1 MVIRRLIAALAAL
14 LLAGVGAVLL
24 LGYVGAADR
33 RAMAGMETVPV
44 LVVVKPVAKG
54 TPAEKLSGLV
64 TRKTLPVKA
73 VAPGTMSDLKP
84 ISGRVATTDL
94 QPGEQVLASR
104 FVDPASLVD
113 PDEVKIPK
121 GMQQLSIALE
131 SPRILGGELTAGSAV
146 GVFIS
151 LPKEDDR
158 PAQTHLVLNKVL
170 VSKVEDGVP
179 PAPADG
185 QSQPQNSAGL
195 PEGSRMV
202 TLALAAPDAEKVVF
216 GAEHGKIW
224 LSLEPSDAVVAGTR
238 VVTDASVYK

>member
-1 MVIRRLIAALAAL
+1 MVIRRLIAAFAAL

-33 RAMAGMETVPV
+33 RAMAGMQTVPV

-54 TPAEKLSGLV
+54 TPAEKLTGLV
-64 TRKTLPVKA
+64 TRKVLPVKA
-73 VAPGTMSDLKP
+73 VAPGTLSELKP
-84 ISGRVATTDL
+84 ISGRVTTTDL

-113 PDEVKIPK
+113 PNVVKIPK

-131 SPRILGGELTAGSAV
+131 SPRILGGELTPGATV
-146 GVFIS
+146 GVFVS

-158 PAQTHLVLNKVL
+158 PAQTHLVLHKVL
-170 VSKVEDGVP
+170 VSKVVGGVAATQTDGKSEP
-179 PAPADG
+179 
-185 QSQPQNSAGL
+185 QSSAGL
-195 PEGSRMV
+195 AEGSYLV
-202 TLALAAPDAEKVVF
+202 TLAIAARDAEKIVF

-224 LSLEPSDAVVAGTR
+224 LSLEPADATVTGTR